1 MSDWPKLTTVD
12 WIKDR
17 SIKKIKPT
25 EFGVEIEMMDPSPR
39 EQAIMKHHKLIDSDK
54 TEVKDETGN
63 VKLLAIT
70 NPRAAISV
78 AGTVA
83 GTTGVVAASVG
94 VALTLA
100 NLEAVGG
107 CGAGLV
113 IVDSV
118 QVSKKPDGF
127 KEISVSATRYPL
139 ITS

>member
-1 MSDWPKLTTVD
+1 MAATLLGSQTGVSFGCTAETGILINSFSINTT
-12 WIKDR
+12 
-17 SIKKIKPT
+17 
-25 EFGVEIEMMDPSPR
+25 
-39 EQAIMKHHKLIDSDK
+39 SDK

-63 VKLLAIT
+63 VKLLAVT

-100 NLEAVGG
+100 NTEAVGG
-107 CGAGLV
+107 VSAGLV

-139 ITS
+139 ITA